1 MRHYDTSLWAHTTWR
16 IMTKTKLAI
25 FDIDGTLTK
34 TNKIDHIC
42 YINTVQKFI
51 DKSLKTFEAET
62 FTHFTDSSII
72 IELYERFLSRKPSS
86 AEENTFKEYYFQHLE
101 DSLEHSPQ
109 YFQAIEGA
117 AEILHSFSE
126 EWAVALATGCWVES
140 ARIKLKG
147 GGVDIG
153 NYPLATASDAI
164 TRQDVMRTAVE
175 RSKILHNVEDFEH
188 IVYIGDGLWD
198 KQSCADLQ
206 MPFVGIDA
214 ENHALQT
221 GALGD
226 FHLLANYTNSKRV
239 FELLEQAIAPHL

>member
-1 MRHYDTSLWAHTTWR
+1 M
-16 IMTKTKLAI
+16 IKTKLAI

-34 TNKIDHIC
+34 TNKIDHVC

-51 DKSLKTFEAET
+51 TKSLKTFEAET

-72 IELYERFLSRKPSS
+72 IELYERFLGRPPSL
-86 AEENTFKEYYFQHLE
+86 ADEKAFKAHYFQSLG
-101 DSLEHSPQ
+101 DSLEHSPE

-117 AEILHSFSE
+117 VEILHSFSD

-140 ARIKLKG
+140 AQIKLKG
-147 GGVDIG
+147 GGVDIAD
-153 NYPLATASDAI
+153 YPLATASDAI

-175 RSKILHNVEDFEH
+175 RAKILHNVKDFEH

-198 KQSCADLQ
+198 KQSCTDLS

-214 ENHALQT
+214 ENHVLQT
-221 GALGD
+221 GILGD
-226 FHLLANYTNSKRV
+226 FHLLANYTQPKRV
-239 FELLEQAIAPHL
+239 FELLEQAIAPSL

>member
-1 MRHYDTSLWAHTTWR
+1 M
-16 IMTKTKLAI
+16 IKTKLAI

-34 TNKIDHIC
+34 TNKIDHVC

-51 DKSLKTFEAET
+51 DKSLTTFEAET

-72 IELYERFLSRKPSS
+72 IELYERFLDRKPTL
-86 AEENTFKEYYFQHLE
+86 AEENAFKSYYFQTLE
-101 DSLEHSPQ
+101 ASLENSPH

-117 AEILHSFSE
+117 REILHSFSD
-126 EWAVALATGCWVES
+126 EWAVALATGCWRES

-153 NYPLATASDAI
+153 NHPLATASDAI

-175 RSKILHNVEDFEH
+175 RAKNLHGVEDFEH
-188 IVYIGDGLWD
+188 IVYIGDGMWD
-198 KQSCADLQ
+198 KHSCADLK
-206 MPFVGIDA
+206 MPFVGIDS

-221 GALGD
+221 GALGA
-226 FHLLANYTNSKRV
+226 FHLLANYTDVKGV
-239 FELLEQAIAPHL
+239 FELLEQATAPSL